1 MDSRSNNQK
10 ESIDDY
16 GKPKKNN
23 RRNLNW
29 TYLQEEIDSN
39 RV

>member
-1 MDSRSNNQK
+1 M
-10 ESIDDY
+10 DDY
-16 GKPKKNN
+16 GKPKKKN

-29 TYLQEEIDSN
+29 TYLQEEIHSN